1 MTPRDLFTSQ
11 NPELASFQEQMTE
24 SDASL
29 NVPALSRSASV
40 LGKEGIQVCSKLE
53 LKT

>member
-1 MTPRDLFTSQ
+1 MTPRDLITSK

-24 SDASL
+24 SGASL

-40 LGKEGIQVCSKLE
+40 SGEEGIQVC
-53 LKT
+53 